1 MAGAEKIINDIL
13 LEAHSQADYIR
24 TVAEE
29 KADAILKKAEDESR
43 TAVETAE
50 KDAEKAEKGY
60 EARIASSGEMNRKKA
75 MLAGRQELI
84 DEVIRQAYD
93 KLAGLDDAAYF
104 EMLLKLLEKTAHS
117 GDGVLCLSEKDLKR
131 LPADF
136 AQKAADTA
144 KKAGG
149 SLKISDT
156 PEKISDGFILKY
168 GGIEENCTLRALFD
182 DKEEQLR
189 DVVQSVLW

>member
-43 TAVETAE
+43 TALEKAE
-50 KDAEKAEKGY
+50 KDAEKAEKEY

-75 MLAGRQELI
+75 M
-84 DEVIRQAYD
+84 
-93 KLAGLDDAAYF
+93 LAGLDDAAYF